1 MPKNQSPPKLAYWL
15 LKKFCRADY
24 LDEVAGDL
32 QELYEWR
39 LSSGKSRLA
48 KYRYFLDTC
57 SAIRFYKGGRFTSF
71 ITNAMLFSFI
81 KSSFRNFKRHFAYTS
96 LNVLGLAVGL
106 TAALFILEYVSE
118 ELNYNSS
125 SGADQLFRVSNDYYR
140 FGEMVYES
148 SMTFSGVGPAMKRDL
163 PEVTAQARLY
173 SPSISRGGSVI
184 LTRLDQVDINYKEQ
198 KLFFADPD
206 YLDFFDLKMIHGVN
220 ELAKPNTVLLT
231 TGLAEKYFGSV
242 EAALGKTIQYNDNR
256 AGHELLITGVFE
268 RPGFKL
274 QVDADALVSYA
285 TLEQQNPE
293 DFANDWG
300 GNAFITFVKVT
311 EQADPRILEQKMD
324 DLTLLYKP
332 GYAEKNEQ
340 GEYNRV
346 NRYFLTGVADIHLN
360 SKFQN
365 EVGPVGN
372 ATTIS
377 ILQAIALFIV
387 VIAWINFINLSTA
400 KSVERAREVGV
411 RKVMGARKRELVF
424 QFFTEA
430 VLINGMAVV
439 LALVFVLVGQPL
451 FNLFVEKSLSLESID
466 IGRFG
471 LLAILIFV
479 LGTTLSGFYP
489 AFVISSH
496 QIINALKGKSKVDAG
511 LYVRR
516 GLIVFQLLFSS
527 LLIMATLAING
538 QLKFMNNQAMG
549 FDMEQVLILRG
560 PTINPARGADNL
572 PNIERFK
579 QQVLMI
585 PGVSSIGTS
594 TVIPGQGIL
603 RGLAISRVRESEAD
617 MKSIERVVTSD
628 NFLSTMKVNF
638 LAGKDFDREMKG
650 YTPLILNV
658 SAAKELGFLDPAD
671 AIGQILY
678 EFLREE
684 RKVVGVIEDYHH
696 ESLNRPIDAMYFVRN
711 EAFDPFYAIR
721 VNTREVGTTL
731 ARIEAQYKTSFPGN
745 PTDHYFLDQ
754 FFASQYK
761 KDRVNLKV
769 FSAFALMAIIVAC
782 LGLYGLSSFSAL
794 QRTKEVG
801 VRKVLGASIPSLF
814 MLLSKEVFLLVLL
827 GFTLAMPIAWLSIE
841 SWLNEFA
848 YRMQVGALL
857 FIIPLLLILVIT
869 LLATGITILRVA
881 TVNPV
886 KSLSYE

>member
-1 MPKNQSPPKLAYWL
+1 
-15 LKKFCRADY
+15 
-24 LDEVAGDL
+24 
-32 QELYEWR
+32 
-39 LSSGKSRLA
+39 
-48 KYRYFLDTC
+48 
-57 SAIRFYKGGRFTSF
+57 
-71 ITNAMLFSFI
+71 
-81 KSSFRNFKRHFAYTS
+81 
-96 LNVLGLAVGL
+96 
-106 TAALFILEYVSE
+106 
-118 ELNYNSS
+118 
-125 SGADQLFRVSNDYYR
+125 
-140 FGEMVYES
+140 
-148 SMTFSGVGPAMKRDL
+148 
-163 PEVTAQARLY
+163 
-173 SPSISRGGSVI
+173 
-184 LTRLDQVDINYKEQ
+184 
-198 KLFFADPD
+198 
-206 YLDFFDLKMIHGVN
+206 
-220 ELAKPNTVLLT
+220 
-231 TGLAEKYFGSV
+231 
-242 EAALGKTIQYNDNR
+242 
-256 AGHELLITGVFE
+256 
-268 RPGFKL
+268 
-274 QVDADALVSYA
+274 
-285 TLEQQNPE
+285 
-293 DFANDWG
+293 
-300 GNAFITFVKVT
+300 
-311 EQADPRILEQKMD
+311 
-324 DLTLLYKP
+324 
-332 GYAEKNEQ
+332 
-340 GEYNRV
+340 
-346 NRYFLTGVADIHLN
+346 
-360 SKFQN
+360 
-365 EVGPVGN
+365 
-372 ATTIS
+372 
-377 ILQAIALFIV
+377 
-387 VIAWINFINLSTA
+387 
-400 KSVERAREVGV
+400 
-411 RKVMGARKRELVF
+411 
-424 QFFTEA
+424 
-430 VLINGMAVV
+430 
-439 LALVFVLVGQPL
+439 
-451 FNLFVEKSLSLESID
+451 
-466 IGRFG
+466 
-471 LLAILIFV
+471 
-479 LGTTLSGFYP
+479 
-489 AFVISSH
+489 
-496 QIINALKGKSKVDAG
+496 
-511 LYVRR
+511 
-516 GLIVFQLLFSS
+516 
-527 LLIMATLAING
+527 
-538 QLKFMNNQAMG
+538 
-549 FDMEQVLILRG
+549 
-560 PTINPARGADNL
+560 
-572 PNIERFK
+572 
-579 QQVLMI
+579 
-585 PGVSSIGTS
+585 
-594 TVIPGQGIL
+594 
-603 RGLAISRVRESEAD
+603 